1 VQTTLLSFAIGLIA
15 ALLIALV
22 GPLFIDWTNY
32 RAEFEARAS
41 RLTGLD
47 FHITGPVDA
56 RLLPTP
62 TLVLHGV
69 ELALPGDKARAR
81 ARALRIEFALGPLVR
96 GDWRIADARLEAPE
110 VVAGLDPNG
119 LVNWPVPKIGFQPED
134 VAIERLSI
142 EDGRVTLRDAAN
154 GSQLVLDKL
163 EFRGELR
170 SLSGP
175 IKGEGSF
182 VAAGHHF
189 PYRISTSRIEADNGV
204 KLRLALDP
212 IDQPLT
218 AELDVS
224 ISLDRGVPRFEGNVQ
239 LARPVGR
246 APEGSQSPIVE
257 PWRLTSHVKG
267 DSRAAVF
274 DQLEFQ
280 YGPDERATKLRGFA
294 NWSLGSEPRIEGE
307 LSSSHVDL
315 DRLLALPEAIRR
327 HPAAAFKRVADEF
340 SGTYQLS
347 VPAALNIKVDSLA
360 LAGATLQRLE
370 ARLETDGE
378 RPEIRSLEFR
388 APGVTQVRLHGRL
401 GTNGAGIEFAGS
413 TQIESGDPRA
423 LVSWL
428 TDHTEPETILPG
440 TLRLA
445 GDVTLSNEAIAIDRF
460 DLGLDRMTASGRFA
474 YSWGSGNR
482 PPRLDA
488 ALNAPE
494 LDLDRLQVLASAM
507 AAGAMPPWPREG
519 ALSLKIGRA
528 SVLGVAAKQVDVSM
542 RIDVNGVQIDP
553 LMIADFGGAA
563 VGVRGRIDTSMDSPR
578 GAMTFDVDARALD
591 GVLAVAEKFS
601 PQTADSIRRL
611 AGRLTPAVLRASI
624 TVDPGATSSPLA
636 SARFKADGRAGNF
649 RLALLGDAVTGG
661 DALRQ
666 DKIAA
671 LGAAKVNLIS
681 RIEADDGAALVELTG
696 LDRFISVE
704 KRPARL
710 TLTTKGVLDG
720 EVELSGQFAAGALAV
735 STSGKARLSSWKDAR
750 ADLELKLA
758 NANLRSPRPV
768 AEGEVAQF
776 LPTSVTTRLHLADG
790 TIRLSDIKGSIGGSA
805 ISGALTIG
813 MPQHPITIAGEI
825 DLGNIELP
833 AAVATMAGIPAHSAA
848 GTAATG
854 VSWPSEPFE
863 QVLAPLH
870 GEVAIRSAHVALTP
884 KLEAR
889 DVKGILRFGD
899 SQIALQISEGSLAG
913 GHVAGEVALLR
924 DREGLTARARV
935 ELSGASAADLLPGD
949 GAVSGRL
956 RFDLMAQGGGMSAVA
971 LVGSLEGRGTFTL
984 ENARLAR
991 LDPHVFDAV
1000 IRAVDQ
1006 GLPIETNRLRE
1017 RAEAALKGGAL
1028 AIERA
1033 EGAIAISAGQARLAN
1048 SVAGP
1053 QGAELALNGSLGL
1066 IDGEIDARLT
1076 LSGAPASGGPEST
1089 RPQIVVLIKGPIE
1102 APTRSLD
1109 VSSLASWLALRAV
1122 EQQSRKLDVLESRES
1137 SAVPIAPADPAAET
1151 KPPAQAAPADRPAQ
1165 PAAASEARQRA
1176 RSRPGKPPKAPAG
1189 ELAQPLPPVEN
1200 RSEHMPP
1207 QLHFGVQ

>member
-22 GPLFIDWTNY
+22 GPLFIDWTSY

-69 ELALPGDKARAR
+69 ELARPGDKARAR
-81 ARALRIEFALGPLVR
+81 VRALRVEFALGALVR

-110 VVAGLDPNG
+110 VVSGLDPNG
-119 LVNWPVPKIGFQPED
+119 LLDWPAPKIAFAPEE

-142 EDGRVTLRDAAN
+142 EDGRVTLRDAAA
-154 GSQLVLDKL
+154 GAQLVLDKL

-170 SLSGP
+170 SFSGP

-182 VAAGHHF
+182 VAGGHHF
-189 PYRISTSRIEADNGV
+189 PYRVSMSRIDQDSGA

-218 AELDVS
+218 AELDVA

-257 PWRLTSHVKG
+257 PWRLVSHVKG

-274 DQLEFQ
+274 DALEFQ

-294 NWSLGSEPRIEGE
+294 HWSLGSEQRIEGE
-307 LSSSHVDL
+307 LSSTHVDL
-315 DRLLALPEAIRR
+315 DRLLALPERARR
-327 HPAAAFKRVADEF
+327 YPAAAFKKVADAF
-340 SGTYQLS
+340 SATYRLS
-347 VPAALNIKVDSLA
+347 VPATLNIKVDSLD

-388 APGVTQVRLHGRL
+388 APGVTQVHLHGRL

-413 TQIESGDPRA
+413 TQMESSDPRT
-423 LVSWL
+423 LLSWL
-428 TDHTEPETILPG
+428 TDHVEADTILPG
-440 TLRLA
+440 TLRLS
-445 GDVTLSNEAIAIDRF
+445 GDVTLSNESIAIERF
-460 DLGLDRMTASGRFA
+460 DLGLDRMTASGRLV
-474 YSWGSGNR
+474 YSWGNGTR

-488 ALNAPE
+488 VLSAPE
-494 LDLDRLQVLASAM
+494 VDLDRLQVLANAI
-507 AAGAMPPWPREG
+507 AAGTMPPWPREG

-542 RIDVNGVQIDP
+542 RIDANGVQIDP
-553 LMIADFGGAA
+553 LMIADFGGAT
-563 VGVRGRIDTSMDSPR
+563 VGVRGRIDTSMESPR
-578 GAMTFDVDARALD
+578 GAMTFDIDARALD

-601 PQTADSIRRL
+601 PQTAESIRRF

-624 TVDPGATSSPLA
+624 TVDPGAVSSPHA
-636 SARFKADGRAGNF
+636 NARFKADGRAGNF
-649 RLALLGDAVTGG
+649 RLALLGDAVTPG
-661 DALRQ
+661 DAFKQ

-671 LGAAKVNLIS
+671 LAAAKVNLIG

-696 LDRFISVE
+696 LDRFIAVE

-720 EVELSGQFAAGALAV
+720 EVELSGQFAAGTLAV
-735 STSGKARLSSWKDAR
+735 STSGKARLSFWKDPR
-750 ADLELKLA
+750 ADLELKIT

-768 AEGEVAQF
+768 VEGEVAQF
-776 LPTSVTTRLHLADG
+776 LPASLTARLNLTDG
-790 TIRLSDIKGSIGGSA
+790 TIRLSDIKGSIAGSA
-805 ISGALTIG
+805 VSGALTIG
-813 MPQHPITIAGEI
+813 MPQRPISINGEI
-825 DLGNIELP
+825 DLANIDLA
-833 AAVATMAGIPAHSAA
+833 AAVATVAGIPAYSAA
-848 GTAATG
+848 GKAGTG
-854 VSWPSEPFE
+854 MSWPSEPFE
-863 QVLAPLH
+863 HVLAPMR
-870 GEVAIRSAHVALTP
+870 GEVAIRFARIALRP
-884 KLEAR
+884 KLEAH
-889 DVKGILRFGD
+889 DVKGVVHFDD
-899 SQIALQISEGSLAG
+899 SQIAVQLSEGSLAG
-913 GHVAGEVALLR
+913 GRLAGEVALLH
-924 DREGLTARARV
+924 DREGLAARTRI
-935 ELSGASAADLLPGD
+935 ELSGANAADLLPGD

-956 RFDLMAQGGGMSAVA
+956 GFDLSAQGSGMSAVA
-971 LVGSLEGRGTFTL
+971 LVGSLEGRGTFAL

-991 LDPHVFDAV
+991 LDPRVFDAV

-1006 GLPIETNRLRE
+1006 GLPIDANRLRE

-1048 SVAGP
+1048 SVADAHGT
-1053 QGAELALNGSLGL
+1053 ELALNGSLGL
-1066 IDGEIDARLT
+1066 TDGEIDTRLT
-1076 LSGAPASGGPEST
+1076 LSGAPASAGPEGT
-1089 RPQIVVLIKGPIE
+1089 RPQIIILLKGPFD

-1122 EQQSRKLDVLESRES
+1122 EQQSKKLDVLESRES
-1137 SAVPIAPADPAAET
+1137 SAAPITSDNPAPAPKPLPQTAPADHPA
-1151 KPPAQAAPADRPAQ
+1151 PPT
-1165 PAAASEARQRA
+1165 QRVQ
-1176 RSRPGKPPKAPAG
+1176 SRPSKPPKAPAG
-1189 ELAQPLPPVEN
+1189 ELARPLPPVEP
-1200 RSEHMPP
+1200 RPEFMPL
-1207 QLHFGVQ
+1207 QRLFGVQ